1 MCSSWHALCASTIK
15 SVVIKEQVLLFDQS
29 LYKIST
35 IMLGEVL
42 TLEKHSQG
50 IQFISFIQVLSS
62 FDMLVGDVTITLLEV
77 VLMP

>member
-1 MCSSWHALCASTIK
+1 MCSLWHALCASTIK
-15 SVVIKEQVLLFDQS
+15 SVVIKEEQALLFDQS

-50 IQFISFIQVLSS
+50 IH
-62 FDMLVGDVTITLLEV
+62 
-77 VLMP
+77 